1 MAWPLKITPF
11 FAPLKRADAGDYIL
25 SAFAGRRHRVTTR
38 SKDPEPASI
47 PSAPWKGLFSG
58 RADLENDSPMRA
70 LIVLAVPSVGLFL
83 FNSLLA
89 LVDTIFVS
97 RLGELPMAAM
107 SFTQPVNLCIFATLE
122 CVGGGAAALMGRH
135 LGRHDSE
142 SARLI
147 ARSALALLYL
157 VCLLSAPMILPPV
170 SGAVFGAIGAG
181 GDPELL
187 RLCWLYTLWTPIM
200 LPFGGYTYI
209 ANTTARAQGDTL
221 TPFKAIALAN
231 TVNLILDPLFIF
243 TFGWGISGAAAAT
256 CLSRVAAVLYLLWKM
271 PRISAIPVPPLLH
284 PRTELRTWWGPILR
298 IGLPIALTTASV
310 ALGMGGTNGILM
322 GYGHR
327 AVSAWMLGM
336 RVEDLAFNFLFGL
349 YMALIPYVAYNY
361 GRRDLERMT
370 AGLRS
375 ALLLGLILMGTIG
388 TVIAIWPHPFLGL
401 FNPPKETGEMAIRA
415 IRASVPSY
423 PCSVFIMLA
432 GAFFVGIGQSLYG
445 TLVQILRS
453 IVFRISAAWLFFHW
467 FAPEHIWWFQSLA
480 ALLGS
485 LAAAAFLALVL
496 KRLKQTLRP
505 ERETKAIMNPKE
517 TTFR

>member
-1 MAWPLKITPF
+1 MK
-11 FAPLKRADAGDYIL
+11 
-25 SAFAGRRHRVTTR
+25 
-38 SKDPEPASI
+38 
-47 PSAPWKGLFSG
+47 
-58 RADLENDSPMRA
+58 A

-83 FNSLLA
+83 FNGLLA
-89 LVDTIFVS
+89 LVDTVFVS
-97 RLGELPMAAM
+97 WLGELPMAAM
-107 SFTQPVNLCIFATLE
+107 SFTLPVNLCVFATLE

-135 LGRHDSE
+135 LGRHDPDT
-142 SARLI
+142 ARHI

-157 VCLLSAPMILPPV
+157 VCLLSVPMILPPV

-187 RLCWLYTLWTPIM
+187 RLCWLYNLWTPVM
-200 LPFGGYTYI
+200 LPFVGYTYI
-209 ANTTARAQGDTL
+209 ANTAARAQGDTL

-256 CLSRVAAVLYLLWKM
+256 CVSRIAAVLYLLRRM
-271 PRISAIPVPPLLH
+271 PRISAIPVPALLH
-284 PRTELRTWWGPILR
+284 PRTDLAAWWGPILR
-298 IGLPIALTTASV
+298 IGVPIALTTASV
-310 ALGMGGTNGILM
+310 ALGMGGTNSILM

-361 GRRDLERMT
+361 GRRDLGRML

-375 ALLLGLILMGTIG
+375 ALLIGLILMGTIG
-388 TVIAIWPHPFLGL
+388 AVIAVWPHLFLGL
-401 FNPPKETGEMAIRA
+401 FQPPKETGEMAVRA

-423 PCSVFIMLA
+423 PCTVFVILV

-445 TLVQILRS
+445 TIVQILRS
-453 IVFRISAAWLFFHW
+453 IVFRLSAAWLFFRW
-467 FAPEHIWWFQSLA
+467 LAPEHIWWFQSLA
-480 ALLGS
+480 ALLGG
-485 LAAAAFLALVL
+485 LASAGFLALVL
-496 KRLKQTLRP
+496 RRLRRTMP
-505 ERETKAIMNPKE
+505 PETKEALS
-517 TTFR
+517 